1 MERTEAHHAPNGG
14 LCGSPAL
21 LLHWAVADQGKSDDR
36 RWSRAQSPRPGWLA
50 EGLRRGCAVDIAR
63 GQSRGPNVEM
73 PDSGGRWLILIAG
86 SCYSVFPHHICSMP
100 RVLGDREKK
109 QARIDLFFCCI
120 FHVHGLGRFTG
131 HPAYPVDPPLSLR
144 WPFLPTS
151 G

>member
-73 PDSGGRWLILIAG
+73 PDSGGRWLILD
-86 SCYSVFPHHICSMP
+86 CWLLL
-100 RVLGDREKK
+100 LGFSPSH
-109 QARIDLFFCCI
+109 LFDASST
-120 FHVHGLGRFTG
+120 R
-131 HPAYPVDPPLSLR
+131 
-144 WPFLPTS
+144 
-151 G
+151 